1 MLQYTISESEARSL
15 TLEYRKNQSEFTKGF
30 LIDKAQID
38 KTFTGQPETTK
49 FRAYLGQ
56 ESGTGKLQVVMVA
69 ADADENDILDT
80 FYDKADPC
88 PNCKKW
94 GKQLE

>member
-1 MLQYTISESEARSL
+1 MLQDTISESEARSL
-15 TLEYRKNQSEFTKGF
+15 TLEYRKNQSELKKGF
-30 LIDKAQID
+30 LFDKAQID

-56 ESGTGKLQVVMVA
+56 QSGTGKLQVVMVA

-88 PNCKKW
+88 PNCTK
-94 GKQLE
+94 